1 MGRRVRPAQSSEPG
15 LLLGTH
21 AVDITPDLPV
31 ALAGF
36 ASRTARADR
45 VLSRLTARLFAFSD
59 REGTGE
65 AVVLICADLLWWGD
79 ALTAELEMAARARYG
94 EGVRLL
100 LHASHTHS
108 GPQTAAGMLP
118 SLGAVDAAYLSR
130 LHTTV
135 LDGVGHALA
144 ARRPVAVQR
153 YRGRCDLAVCR
164 RGRDQASGQVR
175 EEPTPCAEHAA
186 GQDLTVLVFRGN
198 GGDPVGVLVHYACH
212 PVVHAGNAVS
222 ADFPGEAVAE
232 LERTEARGALVGFL
246 QGCAGD
252 LNPRLIA
259 GGRFQSGGADEIGRL
274 SGRLTAAARDALA
287 GRPEPI
293 ASGPLT
299 HRLTTVRLPLQP
311 PPTVAQLRSAAERV
325 DLVGDW
331 ARLLLARPRPL
342 TRTLTLRLHALWLA
356 PEAGL
361 LTMNAEPVSWYGRVV
376 LAASHRRLLALGY
389 TNGMIGYL
397 VTAGQL
403 AEGGY
408 EPDVSTRYFG
418 LPAPFAPSVQAV
430 AGAAIERLIQLGPA
444 RHGR

>member
-36 ASRTARADR
+36 ASRTALADR
-45 VLSRLTARLFAFSD
+45 ILSRLTARLFAFSD
-59 REGTGE
+59 CEGTGE
-65 AVVLICADLLWWGD
+65 AVVLVCADLLWWGD

-108 GPQTAAGMLP
+108 APQTAAGMLP

-135 LDGVGHALA
+135 LDGVGHALV

-164 RGRDQASGQVR
+164 RGRDRASGQVR

-186 GQDLTVLVFRGN
+186 GQDLTVLVFRAD

-212 PVVHAGNAVS
+212 PVVHAGPAVS
-222 ADFPGEAVAE
+222 ADFPGGAVAE
-232 LERTEARGALVGFL
+232 LERTAGGALVGFL

-259 GGRFQSGGADEIGRL
+259 GGRFQSGGAEEIGRF
-274 SGRLTAAARDALA
+274 SGRLAAAIRDALA

-293 ASGPLT
+293 ASGPLA
-299 HRLTTVRLPLQP
+299 HRSTAVRLPLQP
-311 PPTVAQLRSAAERV
+311 PPTVAELQSAAERADV
-325 DLVGDW
+325 VGDW
-331 ARLLLARPRPL
+331 ARLLLGRPRPL
-342 TRTLTLRLHALWLA
+342 SRMVTLRLHAVWLA

-376 LAASHRRLLALGY
+376 QAASHRRLLALGY

-418 LPAPFAPSVQAV
+418 LPAPFAPHVQAI
-430 AGAAIERLIQLGPA
+430 AGAAIERLIQQRPT
-444 RHGR
+444 RQER